1 MMDEW
6 KATADRSLANTES
19 ILRSLNPSH
28 SRKRYEGESA
38 GEFSSYD
45 KPTTPAL
52 DSLLGNSTGGF
63 SSASQAVDTS
73 EYHFR
78 LHKASL
84 TSEFDRFL
92 ADIKAELDARSSQVK
107 LPVTHRS
114 RIWNRKNG
122 HEIFLCTAK
131 PAS

>member
-28 SRKRYEGESA
+28 SRKRYDGESA
-38 GEFSSYD
+38 GDFSSYD

-92 ADIKAELDARSSQVK
+92 ADIKAELDARSTQVK
-107 LPVTHRS
+107 PPATHRS
-114 RIWNRKNG
+114 RMGHHNNRNA
-122 HEIFLCTAK
+122 FF
-131 PAS
+131 P